1 MLITASSVTVA
12 DLNRQGNWIDQLPC
26 LLNAFFG
33 NFLKTAGKLTWIN
46 GL

>member
-26 LLNAFFG
+26 LFNAVFG
-33 NFLKTAGKLTWIN
+33 NFIKTAGKVAWIN